1 MYVAL
6 ALLVTGLT
14 TLAGSDDLLAAF
26 ACGTA
31 FAWDDW
37 FTESIEESNFSS
49 TIDLL
54 ANCAIFIYLGATM
67 PFSSWQSDTTTLTVW
82 RLVLISA
89 GIIAFR
95 RLPTIYALQWWIP
108 DIKTKR
114 EALFAGHFGPMGV
127 GAIFI
132 STLAASKLPTPTVPP
147 ETQLD
152 LLALLVQPVTYFI
165 VLSSILGQSWGRPP
179 AKFRDADVLCP

>member
-31 FAWDDW
+31 YAPFISLFGLGALTNMLTCRFALVAFLFQPNTTSADPVSCCRWDDW

-54 ANCAIFIYLGATM
+54 ANCAMFIYLGATM
-67 PFSSWQSDTTTLTVW
+67 PFDAWNNATLTLTPW
-82 RLVLISA
+82 RLVVLAIS
-89 GIIAFR
+89 ILCLR
-95 RLPTIYALQWWIP
+95 RLPTIFALQWWIP
-108 DIKTKR
+108 DIKTRR
-114 EALFAGHFGPMGV
+114 EALFAGHCEYTSPLR
-127 GAIFI
+127 ACNR
-132 STLAASKLPTPTVPP
+132 S
-147 ETQLD
+147 
-152 LLALLVQPVTYFI
+152 
-165 VLSSILGQSWGRPP
+165 
-179 AKFRDADVLCP
+179 